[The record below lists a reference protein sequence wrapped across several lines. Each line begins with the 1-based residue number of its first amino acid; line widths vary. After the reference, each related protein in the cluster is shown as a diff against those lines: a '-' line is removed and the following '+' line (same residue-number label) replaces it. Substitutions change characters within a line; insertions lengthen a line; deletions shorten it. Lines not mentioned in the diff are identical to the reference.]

1 MEIQKLGALLQ
12 MIDYYYVDTV
22 NKSKLTDDGI
32 RAILKD
38 CDPHSQYIPANE
50 LKEMNEPLVG
60 KFEGIGVQFNILEDT
75 IMVTQTIAGGPS
87 EKLGIRPGD
96 RIVNIDGKK
105 VAGVKITNKDVLN
118 KLRGDKGTKVKVDIF
133 RRDEPELLT
142 FDITRDKIPL
152 FSVDASYKID
162 PDIGYIKI
170 SRFADNTVEEF
181 KEALAKLKAEGI
193 KSLILDLTG
202 NGGGYLNRAHQL
214 ADEFLSDGKRIVYT
228 EGRSQAREDYYAT
241 PAGGWEKGKLV
252 VMINEYSAS
261 ASEIVSGAIQDWDRG
276 LIVGRRSFGKGLV
289 QKPYSLPD
297 GSAVRLTVARYYTPS
312 DRCIQKPYQEGDE
325 DYSDDIS
332 NRFKHGELYSADSI
346 RFNDSLKYATNAK
359 RTVYGGGGIMP
370 DVFVPLDTNFST
382 KYYSDLIRKAAMS
395 EFALTYT
402 DNNRNQLKAEFETVE
417 KFKKQ
422 FVMDDTIMEQF
433 YAFADK
439 KGVKKDEEAL
449 KRSGD
454 MIRSQIKALIARD
467 LYNFSAY
474 FYIINDKDETFRKA
488 VESIKDNTFDKYK
501 IAVR

>member
-1 MEIQKLGALLQ
+1 M
-12 MIDYYYVDTV
+12 
-22 NKSKLTDDGI
+22 
-32 RAILKD
+32 
-38 CDPHSQYIPANE
+38 
-50 LKEMNEPLVG
+50 
-60 KFEGIGVQFNILEDT
+60 
-75 IMVTQTIAGGPS
+75 
-87 EKLGIRPGD
+87 
-96 RIVNIDGKK
+96 
-105 VAGVKITNKDVLN
+105 
-118 KLRGDKGTKVKVDIF
+118 
-133 RRDEPELLT
+133 LT

-228 EGRSQAREDYYAT
+228 EGRSQPREDYYAT
-241 PAGGWEKGKLV
+241 AAGGWEKGKLV

-312 DRCIQKPYQEGDE
+312 GRCIQKPYQEGHE

-332 NRFKHGELYSADSI
+332 NRFKHGELYNADSI
-346 RFNDSLKYATNAK
+346 RFNDSLNYATNAK

-402 DNNRNQLKAEFETVE
+402 DNNRNKLKAEFETVE

-422 FVMDDTIMEQF
+422 FVLDDTMMEQF

-467 LYNFSAY
+467 LFNFSAY

-501 IAVR
+501 IAVK